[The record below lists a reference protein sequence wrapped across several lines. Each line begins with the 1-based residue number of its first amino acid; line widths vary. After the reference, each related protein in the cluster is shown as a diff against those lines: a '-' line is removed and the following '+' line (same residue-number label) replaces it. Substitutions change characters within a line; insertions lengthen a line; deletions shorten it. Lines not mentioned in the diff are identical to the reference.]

1 MVEQEN
7 NVEYGGRVDGTQL
20 EVEEKSRPQKETS
33 PLKKIEQ
40 ETRIGSIADSD

>member
-1 MVEQEN
+1 MEQEN

-20 EVEEKSRPQKETS
+20 EVEEKSHPQKETS